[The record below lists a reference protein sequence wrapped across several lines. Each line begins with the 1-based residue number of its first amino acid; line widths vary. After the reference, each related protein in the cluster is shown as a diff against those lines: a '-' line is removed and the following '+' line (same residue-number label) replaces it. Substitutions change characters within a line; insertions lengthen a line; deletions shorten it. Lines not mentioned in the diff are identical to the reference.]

1 MLRID
6 LSVMNPTVQRYV
18 QIVLLGVGAVIAAM
32 AIVLVAGCYLND
44 SRIDAH
50 KATVIADVVSADTL
64 HAAVTL
70 QTPDGQIYSPRLGL
84 LYPTELAVG
93 ERISVDYDMT
103 NPDLARPSGRDWTL
117 SLVPALSIVVVG
129 WLAVCV
135 VMVLVAEVSR
145 QVRRRRAS

>member
-1 MLRID
+1 
-6 LSVMNPTVQRYV
+6 MNPTVQRYV
-18 QIVLLGVGAVIAAM
+18 QIVLLGVGAVIAAI
-32 AIVLVAGCYLND
+32 AFVLVAGCYVND

-64 HAAVTL
+64 HAAVTM

-117 SLVPALSIVVVG
+117 ALIPALSIVVVG
-129 WLAVCV
+129 WFVVCV

-145 QVRRRRAS
+145 QVRRRRAAQV